1 MPARKFQSLKRDH
14 SSSDVGTRRGTN
26 STSVVSIAQARPFL
40 FRLVHRSEQCFAL
53 LSVVSIAQA
62 RPFLFRLKIWY
73 YLLVPERV
81 SIAQARPFLF
91 RPASETVPVA
101 LLPLFQSL
109 KRDHSSSDPAHVPG
123 DRAPHRD
130 VSIAQARPF
139 LFRQKAVLVTSA
151 KLLGF
156 NRSSATIPLPTPG
169 SLRPLLRPGYERVC
183 ERVLLWMYYSMS
195 FGVFSRGG
203 LGR

>member
-139 LFRQKAVLVTSA
+139 LFRPFLFTISF
-151 KLLGF
+151 LLMPLRF
-156 NRSSATIPLPTPG
+156 NRSSATIPLPTFCLQG
-169 SLRPLLRPGYERVC
+169 
-183 ERVLLWMYYSMS
+183 
-195 FGVFSRGG
+195 
-203 LGR
+203 